1 MSIVRMLN
9 TLAILLITSTSFAIS
24 ANTEQTISFADIGGV
39 DSGGTGFRTVTN
51 HSGYLISNNLADP
64 GDDTISPVSGGSP
77 QTFILKAN
85 GSNVTHFDV
94 TDIKIHAYGSTQVK
108 LTTATQVVFKN
119 ANGDTLLNSTFKL
132 TELTELSNSTS
143 AGLADLFGSFSPVA
157 GVSSIEFTVHEN
169 AGGEGIRNVS
179 FLSLVVDNVN
189 AQPDTDTTPP
199 VVSSINLK
207 DSPSAGDS
215 SVTYTVTFD
224 ESASNVSIDDFTVTT
239 VSGNARG
246 FVNSVSGSSGSTI
259 DVTVGNISGAGTLRL
274 DLNSNTNIVDG
285 DGNGNNNN
293 GYVTSFTGAVH
304 TVDRAAPNLDSAQSS
319 PQDGATSISRSAD
332 ITVAF
337 SENIKLGA
345 GNITL
350 YNVSA
355 ASSEIFSVTTNSDGT
370 TTTPGAG
377 KVSISGSKL
386 YINPASDL
394 AYSTNYAVKID
405 SGAILDS
412 YNNAFAGISD
422 NTTLNFTTEAAPNAA
437 PTVSGSPS
445 DISVLEDTA
454 SNVTLSAVQFADVD
468 NDALTVTLT
477 VNNGTFESL
486 SSAGTLTSRALSS
499 DKKVITLAGSAAN
512 INAFLDTASNITYKS
527 ATDASG
533 DNQALI
539 TITANDGTNNL
550 ASNPTVNID
559 ITEVNDA
566 PTLSLGSNISIGG
579 DAAAGNQQVVANFA
593 SMSSD
598 GDANAVQSVT
608 SYLVSEQSDAN
619 NVVTNVAIN
628 TSGQLSYTPALNVNG
643 TATIAVQVQDNGG
656 TANGG
661 VDTSA
666 EKTFTITVDTIKP
679 TVSSVTTSTSASY
692 KENDIIDFVVNVSEA
707 LDVTTTSGTPRIALK
722 VGSTT
727 RYASYHNSNGSKT
740 ALTFRYTVQAGD
752 NDTDGLEL
760 GSMVDTNGGT
770 IQDSSGNSLNV
781 SLANV
786 ADLTGIRV
794 DTTQPKVS
802 SLMPPS
808 NKTYTA
814 GETLDFTATLSES
827 VTLNT
832 SAGKPQ
838 LNLTIG
844 SKAVALDTSTTTSP
858 TSQLQFSY
866 TVVQGDEDLDGISIT
881 SFALNNATL
890 NDTAGNTF
898 DTTLSSVNTD
908 NVLVDTIAPTVSS
921 VSSSKADGTYKVG
934 DEIAIQVTFSENITV
949 TGAPTLTLETGDVD
963 RVVHFTSVSD
973 SVVTFNY
980 TVKTGDVSSDL
991 DYISTTALSLN
1002 GGTIKDAAG
1011 NDATLTLAT
1020 PSAANSLAASKAL
1033 VIDGVAPA
1041 IDTAGSSTAN
1051 GGFGVSATG
1060 DLTLKFTEAMQLG
1073 TSGTI
1078 TLVDSNGNVIE
1089 TFAVDSPKISLS
1101 GDTLT
1106 INPSADLSAGLRYA
1120 IRMDAGFLTDN
1131 GGNAFAGFSNNTGFA
1146 FTVAPNVEL
1155 SVDNTTVN
1163 EKGGIATLTLSLKDS
1178 AGNAVTAT
1186 NAVTVSINVTGTAT
1200 GSGTDYSL
1208 SDNIS
1213 SSVAIAAGSASKTFK
1228 VTAVDD
1234 SVVDDNETVIID
1246 IAAITT
1252 NNAVES
1258 GTQTVTITL
1267 DENDAPVFADLDGT
1281 PTFTENG
1288 SAVILDAN
1296 VSVSDTE
1303 LDALSSNSGNYD
1315 GASLIITRSGAANAS
1330 DVFANTGALSA
1341 LVQGQN
1347 IEYSNVAVGT
1357 VTTNSAGTLKLTFN
1371 SSATTSIVAGV
1382 LQSITYSNSSEAP
1395 DTSVT
1400 LVWAFNDGIA
1410 TSAGTNQTV
1419 VSITEV
1425 NDAPTLDDIKTPV
1438 FTSIIEDVSDA
1449 NNVGVDIATLVVD
1462 NSIGDVDG
1470 SAVEAIA
1477 VTTVDNTNGKWQYTT
1492 DNGSSW
1498 DDFSV
1503 TSDQIVDLTAVARL
1517 LDGSLSGANT
1527 HKVRFVPNANY
1538 NGTSRM
1544 TFVAW
1549 DKSAGTASGT
1559 FDATSKGGTSA
1570 FSNTSDTATITIT
1583 SVNDAPKQLRN
1594 SGLSISE
1601 GSKGFI
1607 LKDRFMAEDVDDDSE
1622 SLTYTVTTL
1631 PSHGD
1636 LYIDANKD
1644 KNPIDSEKL
1653 SLNTTFTQKNVNDK
1667 MLIYVHDGSETTSDS
1682 FVFSLAD
1689 GGEDNAAPVTG
1700 QTFNFTV
1707 YPVNDAVSVTTPPAN
1722 VSVTEDASSSLDLSA
1737 ITIIDPDSAS
1747 VTLTIKVDKGSFD
1760 TPADGSAVGVT
1771 ATLSSDGKTITLT
1784 GAPSAIDTYLNTVSN
1799 LTYTGEA
1806 NSQGND
1812 QALITISGSD
1822 GSSSGQ
1828 LATVNIDITDVNDAP
1843 VINNLNGDQFDYN
1856 ASAQNFVIVNQ
1867 NSAVTVTDIDTDTF
1881 NGGMLTVSIASGAQ
1895 TAEDVL
1901 AIDDSSTEI
1910 SLNNGQVEYNQ
1921 TSVGS
1926 YTGGSN
1932 GSALTITFNNSATNA
1947 IVATVINAIEYD
1959 NSQNSAGTAGER
1971 VVRFVLTDGEGGTSA
1986 HADVT
1991 INVSVN
1997 TAPTLALADSVEYT
2011 ENAAATVLDSQ
2022 ATADDADGDNSWQG
2036 NGAKLVASVTTNGLA
2051 QDSLSIATGGDFSI
2065 SNGNISY
2072 QSTIIGAIEET
2083 SGTENDGVVTASDK
2097 LTVHLSAANNAIVQS
2112 LVRAL
2117 RYENTSENPSTL
2129 NRSVT
2134 VELTD
2139 ALAGTVSD
2147 SIIIVIKAVNDAPTI
2162 TGTPVTTVAQGAAYS
2177 FTPIGQDVDSTQLT
2191 YSVKQNPQWLTIDE
2205 NTGKLSGTPSNADV
2219 GNNEGIVI
2227 TVSDG
2232 ELSTNLAAF
2241 NLTVT
2246 NVNDAPTITGS
2257 PKVQVNEGQLYSF
2270 TPEAVDIDGDK
2281 LTFTITNKPSWL
2293 TIDSDTGTLSGTPGQ
2308 SNVGTTG
2315 EMVMTVSDGTLQASL
2330 EAFSVTVINVNDAPS
2345 ISGQPARSVVEG
2357 DRYSFTPSA
2366 SDIDSQNLTFSITNR
2381 PSWASFNPQTGELS
2395 GTPTGSDVG
2404 VTANVLISVSDGAL
2418 SDSLAPFNLT
2428 VTVRNTAPIADDQA
2442 VQVNEDSRV
2451 NIVAKASDAQNDSLT
2466 LTAQTQPQNGVLS
2479 AVENGWIYIPNANF
2493 NGQDSFTYVARDE
2506 ALTSNVATV
2515 TITVNPV
2522 NDAPTA
2528 QDDSLTLNKTANDN
2542 YTIAVLGNDAD
2553 IDGDVLK
2560 VEGVT
2565 ASIGAATVSGATIS
2579 YQAPDDFTGSVSLSY
2594 SVTDGNKGRASAK
2607 VNLVIE
2613 GNDNT
2618 QAPTLT
2624 VPADLT
2630 VDATALYTKVNLGV
2644 ASAKDAQGNVLPVA
2658 LVDSK
2663 MVFAPGKHDVYW
2675 RTVDSSG
2682 LESIELQR
2690 LNVNPLISLS
2700 KDQIVSEGST
2710 VTVQVLLNG
2719 TSPTYPLEIG
2729 YTIGGTASFDDH
2741 TARSGTVVIDKGT
2754 QAEISFD
2761 VAADGASEQDETVTV
2776 SLSSALNLGNKHQTT
2791 ITIRESNVAPTLDLN
2806 VWQQNETR
2814 IKVSQAGG
2822 LVTIKAAAKDAN
2834 KTDTLTVSW
2843 SSDLSNLST
2852 EPTQFVFDPTA
2863 TTLGV
2868 HAVKSMVT
2876 DNGSPS
2882 LNTSE
2887 TVYVEVVE
2895 QLAALNDTDTDG
2907 DLIPDSEEG
2916 YQDSDGDGIA
2926 DYLDAINECNV
2937 VPAQVNNQTA
2947 FLAEGDPGVCL
2958 RRGAVSVLSSS
2969 GGLQVESGSQTGLVN
2984 DTQATNVGG
2993 IYDYIAYGL
3002 PEQGQNYSLVLPQ
3015 QLPIPANAVYRKFTQ
3030 AKGWSDFVEDEN
3042 NQVFSSAGA
3051 IGYCPPPGATQ
3062 WQPGL
3067 TEGHWCVQIVVQD
3080 GGPNDADGEAN
3091 GTVVDPSGVAVYHSD
3106 NAKPVANAD
3115 NASLPWNSSIEIDV
3129 LANDSDA
3136 DNDSLSLSQASAQF
3150 GEVTITAQQTLMYVA
3165 AEQFVGTDV
3174 ITYSITDG
3182 QGGTAHSQVVV
3193 EVMGNRA
3200 PVVQGELVTAMHH
3213 KATVIDVLANDS
3225 DPDGDSLTVSSASA
3239 TNGKVTIISGEKL
3252 SYLSNL
3258 GFAGVDTVKYV
3269 VSDSQGA
3276 SSNGTVQIQVIANRL
3291 PIAKPDLA
3299 QVNAGASIN
3308 IDVLANDSD
3317 ADGDTLT
3324 IIEASAAQGTVSIS
3338 QDGVLTYIA
3347 KAGFVG
3353 VDTITYMLSDGYGN
3367 AVAGTVS
3374 VTVKASDTNNVKVQ
3388 NKSSGAVSIWIYL
3401 IMLLAV
3407 YRKRSTNRFQKW

>member
-9 TLAILLITSTSFAIS
+9 TLAVLLITSTSFAIS
-24 ANTEQTISFADIGGV
+24 ANTEQTIRFADIGGV
-39 DSGGTGFRTVTN
+39 DSGDTGFRTVTN

-77 QTFILKAN
+77 QTFIFKAN
-85 GSNVTHFDV
+85 GGNVTHFDV
-94 TDIKIHAYGSTQVK
+94 TDIKIHAYGATQVK

-119 ANGDTLLNSTFKL
+119 ANGDTLSTSTLKL

-143 AGLADLFGSFSPVA
+143 AGLADLFGSFSPVT

-169 AGGEGIRNVS
+169 AGGEDIRNVS

-199 VVSSINLK
+199 IISSVAVSGTPSENASSVGFDYTYDAIPEMYALSDFELVTTGTVTAELEYFSTYSGNTQILSVWVKVKSGTGTVGVRLKSVNSLEDAAGNGGGNNGYTTPYSSQVTHTVDRDKPSVTNVSS
-207 DSPSAGDS
+207 SPDGTFIVDDQIDI
-215 SVTYTVTFD
+215 VVTFD
-224 ESASNVSIDDFTVTT
+224 EAITVTGT
-239 VSGNARG
+239 PKLILEMGNVDREAV
-246 FVNSVSGSSGSTI
+246 FSSVS
-259 DVTVGNISGAGTLRL
+259 
-274 DLNSNTNIVDG
+274 
-285 DGNGNNNN
+285 
-293 GYVTSFTGAVH
+293 
-304 TVDRAAPNLDSAQSS
+304 
-319 PQDGATSISRSAD
+319 
-332 ITVAF
+332 
-337 SENIKLGA
+337 
-345 GNITL
+345 
-350 YNVSA
+350 
-355 ASSEIFSVTTNSDGT
+355 
-370 TTTPGAG
+370 
-377 KVSISGSKL
+377 
-386 YINPASDL
+386 
-394 AYSTNYAVKID
+394 
-405 SGAILDS
+405 
-412 YNNAFAGISD
+412 
-422 NTTLNFTTEAAPNAA
+422 
-437 PTVSGSPS
+437 
-445 DISVLEDTA
+445 
-454 SNVTLSAVQFADVD
+454 
-468 NDALTVTLT
+468 
-477 VNNGTFESL
+477 
-486 SSAGTLTSRALSS
+486 
-499 DKKVITLAGSAAN
+499 DK
-512 INAFLDTASNITYKS
+512 
-527 ATDASG
+527 
-533 DNQALI
+533 
-539 TITANDGTNNL
+539 
-550 ASNPTVNID
+550 
-559 ITEVNDA
+559 
-566 PTLSLGSNISIGG
+566 
-579 DAAAGNQQVVANFA
+579 
-593 SMSSD
+593 
-598 GDANAVQSVT
+598 
-608 SYLVSEQSDAN
+608 
-619 NVVTNVAIN
+619 
-628 TSGQLSYTPALNVNG
+628 
-643 TATIAVQVQDNGG
+643 TAT
-656 TANGG
+656 
-661 VDTSA
+661 
-666 EKTFTITVDTIKP
+666 
-679 TVSSVTTSTSASY
+679 
-692 KENDIIDFVVNVSEA
+692 FV
-707 LDVTTTSGTPRIALK
+707 
-722 VGSTT
+722 
-727 RYASYHNSNGSKT
+727 
-740 ALTFRYTVQAGD
+740 YTVQAGD
-752 NDTDGLEL
+752 SSSDLSYTSTSALSL
-760 GSMVDTNGGT
+760 SGGT
-770 IQDSSGNSLNV
+770 IRDSVGNDATLTLPAPGAANSLSANAAIVIDGVVPKVTNVSSSTADGRYKAGDNIGVTVTLDDNVVVTGTPTIKLETGTTDRVASYVSGSGTNTLQFQYTVQAGDMTGDLAYVSTSALSLAGGTITDFSGNNAALTLPTPGASQSLSSNSNIGIDTLPPVV
-781 SLANV
+781 S
-786 ADLTGIRV
+786 G
-794 DTTQPKVS
+794 VS
-802 SLMPPS
+802 SLVQAG
-808 NKTYTA
+808 TY
-814 GETLDFTATLSES
+814 
-827 VTLNT
+827 
-832 SAGKPQ
+832 SAGT
-838 LNLTIG
+838 TILIRIEF
-844 SKAVALDTSTTTSP
+844 SDDIVAT
-858 TSQLQFSY
+858 
-866 TVVQGDEDLDGISIT
+866 
-881 SFALNNATL
+881 
-890 NDTAGNTF
+890 
-898 DTTLSSVNTD
+898 
-908 NVLVDTIAPTVSS
+908 
-921 VSSSKADGTYKVG
+921 GT
-934 DEIAIQVTFSENITV
+934 
-949 TGAPTLTLETGDVD
+949 PTLTLETGVTD
-963 RVVHFTSVSD
+963 RQAAYYSPIEPSVLEFS
-973 SVVTFNY
+973 Y
-980 TVKTGDVSSDL
+980 TVQPGDTSADL
-991 DYISTTALSLN
+991 AYISSNALALN
-1002 GGTIKDAAG
+1002 GGTIRDTSG
-1011 NDATLTLAT
+1011 NPAILTLPA
-1020 PSAANSLAASKAL
+1020 PGAANSLSANEAL
-1033 VIDGVAPA
+1033 VIDGVAPT

-1073 TSGTI
+1073 TSGSI

-1089 TFAVDSPKISLS
+1089 TFAVDSPKITLS

-1131 GGNAFAGFSNNTGFA
+1131 GGNAFSGFSNNTGFA

-1155 SVDNTTVN
+1155 SVDNTTVS

-1213 SSVAIAAGSASKTFK
+1213 SSVAIAAGSTSKTFK

-1234 SVVDDNETVIID
+1234 SVVDDNETVIIG

-1267 DENDAPVFADLDGT
+1267 DENDAPAFADLDGT

-1315 GASLIITRSGAANAS
+1315 GASLTITRSGAANAS
-1330 DVFANTGALSA
+1330 DVFANTGALGA

-1347 IEYSNVAVGT
+1347 IDYSNVAVGT

-1395 DTSVT
+1395 GTSVT
-1400 LVWAFNDGIA
+1400 LVWTFNDGIA
-1410 TSAGTNQTV
+1410 TSTGTNQTV

-1425 NDAPTLDDIKTPV
+1425 NDAPTLDDTKTPV

-1477 VTTVDNTNGKWQYTT
+1477 VVSIDNTHGFWQ
-1492 DNGSSW
+1492 
-1498 DDFSV
+1498 FSV
-1503 TSDQIVDLTAVARL
+1503 NNGDSWRNFSSVTGGVRNMSTAAWL
-1517 LDGSLSGANT
+1517 LDGTLSGTNT
-1527 HKVRFVPNANY
+1527 HKIRFVPEENY
-1538 NGTSRM
+1538 HGSSSI

-1549 DKSAGTASGT
+1549 DKSSGTAGSIANT
-1559 FDATSKGGTSA
+1559 TTTGGTSA
-1570 FSNTSDTATITIT
+1570 FSSASDIATITIT
-1583 SVNDAPKQLRN
+1583 AVNDAPTVATNTGVTL
-1594 SGLSISE
+1594 LE
-1601 GSKGFI
+1601 GGTSTIYNDHLNEG
-1607 LKDRFMAEDVDDDSE
+1607 DVDDSGTG
-1622 SLTYTVTTL
+1622 LTYTVTTL
-1631 PSHGD
+1631 PSNGT
-1636 LYIDANKD
+1636 LFVDANNND
-1644 KNPIDSEKL
+1644 TLDAGEARSVNG
-1653 SLNTTFTQKNVNDK
+1653 TFTQQDIDNGNLMYTHNSSD
-1667 MLIYVHDGSETTSDS
+1667 TTSDS
-1682 FVFSLAD
+1682 FVFTLAD
-1689 GGEDNAAPVTG
+1689 GGEDSAAPLTG

-1707 YPVNDAVSVTTPPAN
+1707 TPVNDAISVTTPPTDVA
-1722 VSVTEDASSSLDLSA
+1722 VTEDASSNLDLSA
-1737 ITIIDPDSAS
+1737 LTLIDTDSNN
-1747 VTLTIKVDKGSFD
+1747 VTLTIVVDKGSFG
-1760 TPADGSAVGVT
+1760 TPADGSAIGVT
-1771 ATLSSDGKTITLT
+1771 ATLSSDGKTITLS
-1784 GAPSAIDTYLNTVSN
+1784 GSPSAIDTYLNTASN

-1812 QALITISGSD
+1812 QALITITGNDNSGAD
-1822 GSSSGQ
+1822 PVK
-1828 LATVNIDITDVNDAP
+1828 LADVNVDITDVNDAP

-1932 GSALTITFNNSATNA
+1932 GSALTITFNNNATNA

-1986 HADVT
+1986 NADVT

-1997 TAPTLALADSVEYT
+1997 TAPTLVLADSVEYT

-2051 QDSLSIATGGDFSI
+2051 QDSLSIATNGDFSI

-2072 QSTIIGAIEET
+2072 QSTIIGTIEET
-2083 SGTENDGVVTASDK
+2083 SGTANDGIVTASDK

-2139 ALAGTVSD
+2139 VLAGTVSD
-2147 SIIIVIKAVNDAPTI
+2147 SISIVIKAVNDAPTI

-2177 FTPIGQDVDSTQLT
+2177 FTPTGQDVDSTQLT
-2191 YSVKQNPQWLTIDE
+2191 YSVANNPKWLSINK
-2205 NTGKLSGTPSNADV
+2205 NTGTLTGTPGNADV
-2219 GNNEGIVI
+2219 GENSAIVI

-2232 ELSTNLAAF
+2232 ELSASLAAF

-2257 PKVQVNEGQLYSF
+2257 PKVQTNERQLYIF

-2281 LTFTITNKPSWL
+2281 LTFTITNKPTWL
-2293 TIDSDTGTLSGTPGQ
+2293 TIDSATGTLSGTPGQ
-2308 SNVGTTG
+2308 SDVGTTG

-2330 EAFSVTVINVNDAPS
+2330 EAFSVTVINVNDAPT

-2565 ASIGAATVSGATIS
+2565 ASIGTATVSGATIS

-2675 RTVDSSG
+2675 RSVDSSG

-2852 EPTQFVFDPTA
+2852 EPAQFVFDPTA

-2947 FLAEGDPGVCL
+2947 FLAEGEPGVCL

-2969 GGLQVESGSQTGLVN
+2969 GGLQVESGSQTGLVS

-3015 QLPIPANAVYRKFTQ
+3015 QLPIPANAVYRKYTQ

-3291 PIAKPDLA
+3291 PVAKPDLA

-3374 VTVKASDTNNVKVQ
+3374 VTVKASDNNNVKVQ

-3407 YRKRSTNRFQKW
+3407 CRKRSTNRFQKW

>member
-9 TLAILLITSTSFAIS
+9 TLAVLLITSTSFAIS

-51 HSGYLISNNLADP
+51 HTGYLISNNLEDP

-77 QTFILKAN
+77 QAFIFKAN
-85 GSNVTHFDV
+85 GSDITHFDV
-94 TDIKIHAYGSTQVK
+94 TDIKIHAYGSTLVE
-108 LTTATQVVFKN
+108 LTAATQVVFKN
-119 ANGDTLLNSTFKL
+119 ANGDTLSTLEL
-132 TELTELSNSTS
+132 TQLTELSNSTS

-157 GVSSIEFTVHEN
+157 GVSSIEFTVYEKN
-169 AGGEGIRNVS
+169 AGNAIRNAS

-189 AQPDTDTTPP
+189 AQSDTAPP

-207 DSPSAGDS
+207 NSPSAGDS
-215 SVTYTVTFD
+215 SVTYIVTFD
-224 ESASNVSIDDFTVTT
+224 ESASRVSIDDFTVTT

-246 FVNSVSGSSGSTI
+246 FVNSVSTSSGSTI
-259 DVTVGNISGAGTLRL
+259 NVTVGNITGAGSLRL
-274 DLNSNTNIVDG
+274 DLKANTNIVDG
-285 DGNGNNNN
+285 DGNGNSNN
-293 GYVTSFTGAVH
+293 GYVASFTGAVH

-579 DAAAGNQQVVANFA
+579 GAAAGNQQVVANFA

-598 GDANAVQSVT
+598 GDANAVQSVS

-628 TSGQLSYTPALNVNG
+628 TSGQLSYTPAQNVSG
-643 TATIAVQVQDNGG
+643 TATIAVQVKDNGG

-679 TVSSVTTSTSASY
+679 AVSSVTTATSASY

-752 NDTDGLEL
+752 NDTNGLEL
-760 GSMVDTNGGT
+760 GSVVDTNGGT
-770 IQDSSGNSLNV
+770 IQDASGNSLNV

-844 SKAVALDTSTTTSP
+844 SKTVALDTSTTTSP

-866 TVVQGDEDLDGISIT
+866 TVVQGDEDLDGISIS

-921 VSSSKADGTYKVG
+921 VSSSKADGIYKVG

-963 RVVHFTSVSD
+963 RVVNFTSTSD

-980 TVKTGDVSSDL
+980 TVQAGDVSSDL

-1033 VIDGVAPA
+1033 VIDGVAPSL
-1041 IDTAGSSTAN
+1041 DTAGSSTAN

-1060 DLTLKFTEAMQLG
+1060 DLTLKFTEAMKLG

-1089 TFAVDSPKISLS
+1089 TFAVDSSKISLS

-1163 EKGGIATLTLSLKDS
+1163 EKGGIATVTLSLKDS

-1213 SSVAIAAGSASKTFK
+1213 SSVTIAAGSASKTFK

-1296 VSVSDTE
+1296 VTVSDTE
-1303 LDALSSNSGNYD
+1303 LDALSSNNGNYD
-1315 GASLIITRSGAANAS
+1315 GASLTITRSGAANAS
-1330 DVFANTGALSA
+1330 DVFDNTGALGA

-1347 IEYSNVAVGT
+1347 IEHSNVAVGT

-1395 DTSVT
+1395 GTSVT
-1400 LVWAFNDGIA
+1400 LVWTFNDGIA
-1410 TSAGTNQTV
+1410 TSTGTNQTV

-1425 NDAPTLDDIKTPV
+1425 NDAPTLDDTKTPI

-1477 VTTVDNTNGKWQYTT
+1477 VITVDNTNGKWQYTA

-1503 TSDQIVDLTAVARL
+1503 TSGQSVDLTAAARL

-1527 HKVRFVPNANY
+1527 HKVRFVPNAHY
-1538 NGTSRM
+1538 NGTSSI

-1549 DKSAGTASGT
+1549 DKSVGTASGT

-1570 FSNTSDTATITIT
+1570 FSSASDTATITIT
-1583 SVNDAPKQLRN
+1583 AVNDAPILATN
-1594 SGLSISE
+1594 TGVTLLE
-1601 GSKGFI
+1601 GGTATI
-1607 LKDRFMAEDVDDDSE
+1607 HNNHLNEGDVDDSGTG
-1622 SLTYTVTTL
+1622 LTYTVTTL
-1631 PSHGD
+1631 PSNGA
-1636 LYIDANKD
+1636 LFVDANNND
-1644 KNPIDSEKL
+1644 TLDAGEARSVNG
-1653 SLNTTFTQKNVNDK
+1653 TFTQQDIDNGTLMYTHNSSD
-1667 MLIYVHDGSETTSDS
+1667 TTSDS
-1682 FVFSLAD
+1682 FVFTLAD
-1689 GGEDNAAPVTG
+1689 GGEDSAPPLTG

-1707 YPVNDAVSVTTPPAN
+1707 TPVNDVISVTTPPTDVA
-1722 VSVTEDASSSLDLSA
+1722 VTEDASSNLDLSVL
-1737 ITIIDPDSAS
+1737 TLIDTDSNN
-1747 VTLTIKVDKGSFD
+1747 VTLTIVVDKGSFG
-1760 TPADGSAVGVT
+1760 TPADGSAIGVT

-1784 GAPSAIDTYLNTVSN
+1784 GAPSAIDTYLNTASN

-1812 QALITISGSD
+1812 QALITITGNDNSGAD
-1822 GSSSGQ
+1822 PVK
-1828 LATVNIDITDVNDAP
+1828 LADVNIDITDVNDAP

-1881 NGGMLTVSIASGAQ
+1881 NGGTLTVSIASGAQ

-1901 AIDDSSTEI
+1901 AIDDSSAEI

-1926 YTGGSN
+1926 YTGGSDGN
-1932 GSALTITFNNSATNA
+1932 NLVIRFNSNATNA
-1947 IVATVINAIEYD
+1947 IVAAVINAIEYD
-1959 NSQNSAGTAGER
+1959 NSQDSAGTAGER

-1991 INVSVN
+1991 INISVN
-1997 TAPTLALADSVEYT
+1997 TAPTLVLADSVEYT
-2011 ENAAATVLDSQ
+2011 ENASTTVLDSQ

-2051 QDSLSIATGGDFSI
+2051 QDSLSIATDGDFSI

-2072 QSTIIGAIEET
+2072 QSTIIGVIEET
-2083 SGTENDGVVTASDK
+2083 SGTANDGIVTASDK
-2097 LTVHLSAANNAIVQS
+2097 LTVHLSAASNAIVQS

-2139 ALAGTVSD
+2139 VLAGTVSD
-2147 SIIIVIKAVNDAPTI
+2147 SISIVIKAVNDAPTI

-2177 FTPIGQDVDSTQLT
+2177 FTPTGQDVDSTQLI
-2191 YSVKQNPQWLTIDE
+2191 YSVANNPQWLSINK
-2205 NTGKLSGTPSNADV
+2205 NTGTLTGTPGNADV
-2219 GNNEGIVI
+2219 GENSAIVI

-2232 ELSTNLAAF
+2232 ELSASLAAF

-2257 PKVQVNEGQLYSF
+2257 PKVQINERQLYTF

-2281 LTFTITNKPSWL
+2281 LTFTITNKPNWL
-2293 TIDSDTGTLSGTPGQ
+2293 TIDSATGILSGTPSQ
-2308 SNVGTTG
+2308 SDVGTTG

-2330 EAFSVTVINVNDAPS
+2330 EAFSVTVINVNDAPT

-2395 GTPTGSDVG
+2395 GAPTGSDVG

-2528 QDDSLTLNKTANDN
+2528 QDDSLTLSKTANDN

-2675 RTVDSSG
+2675 RTVDSAG

-2690 LNVNPLISLS
+2690 LNVNPLISLG

-2761 VAADGASEQDETVTV
+2761 VAVDGASEQDETVTV

-2852 EPTQFVFDPTA
+2852 EPAQFVFDPTA

-2895 QLAALNDTDTDG
+2895 QLAALNETDTDG

-3015 QLPIPANAVYRKFTQ
+3015 QLPIPANAVYRKYTQ

-3062 WQPGL
+3062 WQTGL

-3091 GTVVDPSGVAVYHSD
+3091 GTVVDPSGVAVYHND

-3115 NASLPWNSSIEIDV
+3115 NVSLPWNSSIEIDV

-3182 QGGTAHSQVVV
+3182 QGGTAHSQAVV

-3225 DPDGDSLTVSSASA
+3225 DPDGDSLTISSASA

-3269 VSDSQGA
+3269 VSDPQGA
-3276 SSNGTVQIQVIANRL
+3276 SSNGTVQVQVIANRL
-3291 PIAKPDLA
+3291 PVAKPDLA

-3324 IIEASAAQGTVSIS
+3324 IIDASAAQGTVSIS

-3353 VDTITYMLSDGYGN
+3353 IDTITYMLSDGYGN

-3407 YRKRSTNRFQKW
+3407 CRKRSTNRFQKW